1 MKERL
6 KEYGYNLVEEKKESN
21 LIKFLKKFASFSS
34 IMLEIIIV
42 LYLIFGRYID
52 ASLVLSLLFINELIS
67 FIHEEKANKAVQIL
81 EGKITNK
88 SKGIKRRTMEIN

>member
-1 MKERL
+1 
-6 KEYGYNLVEEKKESN
+6 
-21 LIKFLKKFASFSS
+21 
-34 IMLEIIIV
+34 MLEIIIV